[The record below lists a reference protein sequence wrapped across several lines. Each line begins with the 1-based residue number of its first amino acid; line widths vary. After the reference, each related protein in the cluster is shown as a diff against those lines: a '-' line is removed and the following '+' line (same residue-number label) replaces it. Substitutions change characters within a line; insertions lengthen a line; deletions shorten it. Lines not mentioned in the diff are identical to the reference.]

1 MVKTSKNGLVLLLGV
16 CLVSLIAFLMVYEVP
31 PWKVFQGP
39 PVQVTIP
46 QGPLQPVTITER
58 QGPQGPMDIQVIV
71 AQDYTDTLKNVYAP
85 PIRYRELDYR
95 QLGYLTAPGRE
106 RLPLF
111 GRVLNRRDKWTY
123 YTLEQGIKLPI
134 EYNKRLCTQSPGC
147 DELSSGDLV
156 KVEGSAYKVN
166 LYESFLVS
174 Y

>member
-1 MVKTSKNGLVLLLGV
+1 MVKASKNSLVLLLGI
-16 CLVSLIAFLMVYEVP
+16 CLVSLITFLIVYEVP
-31 PWKVFQGP
+31 PWKAFQSSL
-39 PVQVTIP
+39 QVTIP
-46 QGPLQPVTITER
+46 SGPLQPVTIMER
-58 QGPQGPMDIQVIV
+58 QEPIQVIV

-85 PIRYRELDYR
+85 PVRYRELDYR

-123 YTLEQGIKLPI
+123 YTLEQGIKLPL

-147 DELSSGDLV
+147 DELSSGDMV
-156 KVEGSAYKVN
+156 QVEGSPYKVN
-166 LYESFLVS
+166 MYESFLVS